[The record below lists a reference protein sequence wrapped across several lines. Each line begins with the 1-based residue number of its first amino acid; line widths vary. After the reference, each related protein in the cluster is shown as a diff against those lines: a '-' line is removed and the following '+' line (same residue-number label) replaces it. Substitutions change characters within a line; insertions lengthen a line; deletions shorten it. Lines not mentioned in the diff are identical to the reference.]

1 MTYVVPVEAASTL
14 AVIASS
20 NEPLLF
26 LGGDLRLIAAS
37 ASFCRNFQ
45 IDPSGIVGCALAELG
60 SGEWGQPQLQSLLKA
75 TASGNAFVEAYEM
88 NLLRKDQPA
97 RCLLL
102 NATKLDDG
110 DKDRIRLLLAITDVT
125 VARAESRQKDDLI
138 REKAILLQEVQH
150 RVANSLQII
159 ASLLMQSAR
168 MVQSAEAK
176 GHLRDA
182 HHRVLSIA
190 AVQRHLSVTGVG
202 EVPLRPYFTQLCESL
217 GASMIQDPTRLSIVT
232 TIDES
237 CVGAPKSV
245 SRGLFVTE
253 LVINALKHAF
263 PDGRAGAIRVDYRSS
278 GSQWLLTVC
287 DDGVGMPVGEKPKP
301 GLGTGIVEALAGQLE
316 ATVTVTD
323 ANPGTSVAVAHASE
337 SVPIHP
343 R

>member
-1 MTYVVPVEAASTL
+1 
-14 AVIASS
+14 
-20 NEPLLF
+20 
-26 LGGDLRLIAAS
+26 
-37 ASFCRNFQ
+37 
-45 IDPSGIVGCALAELG
+45 
-60 SGEWGQPQLQSLLKA
+60 
-75 TASGNAFVEAYEM
+75 
-88 NLLRKDQPA
+88 
-97 RCLLL
+97 
-102 NATKLDDG
+102 
-110 DKDRIRLLLAITDVT
+110 
-125 VARAESRQKDDLI
+125 
-138 REKAILLQEVQH
+138 
-150 RVANSLQII
+150 
-159 ASLLMQSAR
+159 

-237 CVGAPKSV
+237 CVGATKSV
-245 SRGLFVTE
+245 SLGLIVTE
-253 LVINALKHAF
+253 LVINALKLAF